1 MIPVARSGRDGF
13 LHRGAGSIHRVTRPL
28 CPVRTPSTGRLHH
41 SGGRGGK
48 SARAMRAFSCRAVRG
63 NPRRARLG
71 RETARGRVQRRGPR
85 TADLR
90 RRPRRRRPGGPA
102 DAREG
107 RGARTERL
115 PAGEPAAAP
124 SSLPGAAAGPA
135 RDQHRG
141 RGARA
146 LSPDRTP
153 GTRCVVSCSAA
164 ATGEAARER
173 SLQLIVPAEDAA
185 AASACTRPVRGR
197 SKGCSRSSTA
207 GGKPPW
213 RSPTRRERPA
223 SGMSEVSP
231 RALEIACT
239 GRRNIHVAG
248 SDSHPRYGA
257 FAHALL
263 PDLNVEAPRETTR
276 ILSHLRPRGHMRPR
290 GPL

>member
-13 LHRGAGSIHRVTRPL
+13 LHRGAGSIHHVTRPL

-63 NPRRARLG
+63 NPRRARPG
-71 RETARGRVQRRGPR
+71 GETARGRARRRGPR
-85 TADLR
+85 TADRR

-115 PAGEPAAAP
+115 AAGEGTAAP
-124 SSLPGAAAGPA
+124 SGLPGAAAGPA

-164 ATGEAARER
+164 ATMGRPRARE
-173 SLQLIVPAEDAA
+173 
-185 AASACTRPVRGR
+185 AC
-197 SKGCSRSSTA
+197 C
-207 GGKPPW
+207 
-213 RSPTRRERPA
+213 
-223 SGMSEVSP
+223 
-231 RALEIACT
+231 
-239 GRRNIHVAG
+239 
-248 SDSHPRYGA
+248 
-257 FAHALL
+257 
-263 PDLNVEAPRETTR
+263 
-276 ILSHLRPRGHMRPR
+276 
-290 GPL
+290 